1 MRIRPAGAHAPRRA
15 FSLKGVTMNSPHC
28 CHLDCTTPPTHTVAH
43 LAPATLDESY
53 DVVDACEA
61 HVGALLPKAPAVV
74 RPLEG

>member
-1 MRIRPAGAHAPRRA
+1 
-15 FSLKGVTMNSPHC
+15 MNSPHC